1 MMRFGLK
8 ITADNMLTLIDM
20 DTAEILAEGPGC
32 ADWLNAYDG
41 NCTYTLVEQSEKRG
55 LTTSTLQCIIKIQ
68 RTKERKSR

>member
-32 ADWLNAYDG
+32 AEWLKAYDG
-41 NCTYTLVEQSEKRG
+41 NCTYTLVEQSEKKG
-55 LTTSTLQCIIKIQ
+55 LTTSILQCIIKT
-68 RTKERKSR
+68 R

>member
-1 MMRFGLK
+1 MMNFGLK
-8 ITADNMLTLIDM
+8 ITADNVLTLIDM

-41 NCTYTLVEQSEKRG
+41 NCTYTLVKQSEKG

-68 RTKERKSR
+68 KRKERKSR

>member
-1 MMRFGLK
+1 MMKFGLK

-41 NCTYTLVEQSEKRG
+41 NCTYTLVE
-55 LTTSTLQCIIKIQ
+55 
-68 RTKERKSR
+68 